1 MKRILAPV
9 FLLFVFSFADEVL
22 AKKNI
27 NINKQ
32 NIVNKSINIKGGKSS
47 DFSIDPSK
55 PIEIGVT
62 SFRQDGESY
71 LFSVY
76 MINHQAVSGIQLDIQ
91 PDDILIIDQVHGG
104 RAESNNFAL
113 HYNKSGR
120 ILGFSMSGGFIPESN
135 SSEKSENI
143 LFNIKA
149 TSNSKL
155 NQSIIIEPIFADK
168 NAQRMQ
174 FNSIPFQIGK

>member
-1 MKRILAPV
+1 MKKILIPF
-9 FLLFVFSFADEVL
+9 FLLFVFSFGSEL
-22 AKKNI
+22 ATKKNI
-27 NINKQ
+27 NINKE
-32 NIVNKSINIKGGKSS
+32 NIINKSVNIKGGKSS
-47 DFSIDPSK
+47 IFSIDPNK

-62 SFRQDGESY
+62 SFKQDGDSY

-76 MINHQAVSGIQLDIQ
+76 MINHQAVSGIQIDIHS
-91 PDDILIIDQVHGG
+91 DNIFIVNEVSGG

-135 SSEKSENI
+135 SSDKSENI

-149 TSNSKL
+149 TSNQDL
-155 NQSIIIEPIFADK
+155 NDSIIIKPIFADK
-168 NAQRMQ
+168 NAQRME
-174 FNSIPFQIGK
+174 FNSIPFQIGR